1 MFFSKTAV
9 VIASLAACVS
19 AQASAA
25 PSGTVAVHVVQAMI
39 DSTSGKPVFSPNEI
53 QAAVGDQI
61 QFQFHPANHSVV
73 QATFADPCVPI
84 SESPS
89 GKGAQGFYSGFMPVA
104 QDATEIPTFTITVQN
119 TNPIWFYCSQAKHCQ
134 AGMVGAINP
143 TANKTLA
150 DFTSRAAQAAA
161 NLSPG
166 ENPGTGGTPSSA
178 LPTTLQTSATTGV
191 SATNTAIPPPNA
203 GAKLGVSMP
212 LVLAAIAA
220 SFFFL

>member
-19 AQASAA
+19 AQSSAA

-39 DSTSGKPVFSPNEI
+39 DTSGKPVFSPNEI
-53 QAAVGDQI
+53 QANVGDQI

-73 QATFADPCVPI
+73 QATFADPCIPI
-84 SESPS
+84 SQSAS
-89 GKGAQGFYSGFMPVA
+89 GNGAQGFFSGFMPVSA
-104 QDATEIPTFTITVQN
+104 SSTEIPTFSITVQD
-119 TNPIWFYCSQAKHCQ
+119 TKPIWFYCSQGKHCQ

-166 ENPGTGGTPSSA
+166 QNPGTGGTSGGA
-178 LPTTLQTSATTGV
+178 TPTTLQTSAATTGA

-203 GAKLGVSMP
+203 GAKLAVSMP